1 MNKATDY
8 IERIQP
14 FGEQLIAIPIIWDK
28 EILEAY
34 FEFKLS
40 DAEWALVVEKY
51 LNNSKNLYDES
62 LWAMTDAVE
71 RVMGRL

>member
-8 IERIQP
+8 IERIQA

-40 DAEWALVVEKY
+40 DAEWALIVEKY
-51 LNNSKNLYDES
+51 LNNSKTLYDES

-71 RVMGRL
+71 KVVGKL

>member
-8 IERIQP
+8 IERIQA
-14 FGEQLIAIPIIWDK
+14 FGDQLIAIPIIWDK

-34 FEFKLS
+34 FELELS

-51 LNNSKNLYDES
+51 LSNSKTLYDES

-71 RVMGRL
+71 KVVGKL

>member
-8 IERIQP
+8 IERIQA
-14 FGEQLIAIPIIWDK
+14 FGDQLIAIPIIWDK

-34 FEFKLS
+34 FELELS

-51 LNNSKNLYDES
+51 LNNSKTLYDES

-71 RVMGRL
+71 KVVGKL

>member
-8 IERIQP
+8 IERIQA
-14 FGEQLIAIPIIWDK
+14 FGDQLIAIPIIWDK

-34 FEFKLS
+34 FELELS
-40 DAEWALVVEKY
+40 DAEWALIVEKY
-51 LNNSKNLYDES
+51 LNNSKTLYDES

-71 RVMGRL
+71 KVVGKL

>member
-8 IERIQP
+8 IERIQA
-14 FGEQLIAIPIIWDK
+14 FGDQLIAIPIIWDK

-34 FEFKLS
+34 FELELS

-51 LNNSKNLYDES
+51 LNNSKTLYDES

-71 RVMGRL
+71 KVMGKL

>member
-8 IERIQP
+8 IERIQA

-34 FEFKLS
+34 FELELS
-40 DAEWALVVEKY
+40 DAEWALIVEKY
-51 LNNSKNLYDES
+51 LNNSKTLYDES
-62 LWAMTDAVE
+62 LLAMSDAVE
-71 RVMGRL
+71 

>member
-8 IERIQP
+8 IERIQA

-34 FEFKLS
+34 FELELS
-40 DAEWALVVEKY
+40 DAEWALIVEKY
-51 LNNSKNLYDES
+51 LNNSKTLYDES

-71 RVMGRL
+71 KVVGKL